1 MQLIKLNETYE
12 LPKQIK
18 TISKVKKTLTRA
30 KFAANPFQPDT
41 FLENTKKITLFVSFF
56 YNKTD
61 LFYVYSLLILKHF
74 SCLVLFG
81 WIFFLISN

>member
-56 YNKTD
+56 FKTYFMYIHY
-61 LFYVYSLLILKHF
+61 LFLN
-74 SCLVLFG
+74 
-81 WIFFLISN
+81 ISVV

>member
-12 LPKQIK
+12 LPKQLK

-30 KFAANPFQPDT
+30 KLATNPFQPDT

-56 YNKTD
+56 LIKQTYFMYIHY
-61 LFYVYSLLILKHF
+61 LFLN
-74 SCLVLFG
+74 
-81 WIFFLISN
+81 ISVV

>member
-12 LPKQIK
+12 LPKQLK

-30 KFAANPFQPDT
+30 KFATNPFQPDT

-56 YNKTD
+56 NKTD
-61 LFYVYSLLILKHF
+61 LFCVYLLFILKHF
-74 SCLVLFG
+74 SCIVLYG
-81 WIFFLISN
+81 WIFFLIFI